1 MAAKPIS
8 EFESLYGAMCK
19 FVTNNLSFDS
29 TAVDQMAAA
38 DMGAATDLTVA
49 ALAPIRHRAINF
61 EEAVKFGFAVQLI
74 AGQERAAD
82 PGVPA
87 FDIVAYNRKI
97 AEVFDI
103 AAEGLVWSLCEDS
116 DDEEEEDDTDEDE
129 EEVPEIPGVAEVD
142 E

>member
-1 MAAKPIS
+1 MAAKPII
-8 EFESLYGAMCK
+8 EYESLYGAMCK

-29 TAVDQMAAA
+29 SAVDQMAAT
-38 DMGAATDLTVA
+38 DIGAATDLTKA

-74 AGQERAAD
+74 ADQAREED
-82 PGVPA
+82 PTVPA
-87 FDIVAYNRKI
+87 FDLVAYNKKI

-103 AAEGLVWSLCEDS
+103 ATEGLVWTLCD
-116 DDEEEEDDTDEDE
+116 DDTDEEDDE
-129 EEVPEIPGVAEVD
+129 DEDDEEVPDLPDAEDD